1 MFNWVLTVDFVLQE
15 GITTIGT
22 EDSDE
27 PQDICKLA
35 HLSACVMQ
43 ETPLPPPPTHSF
55 IIPVCLCVCVEG
67 GGGGGVVNFL
77 KCLHTSPTSSPMCVC
92 WGRGEGGGG
101 VVK

>member
-43 ETPLPPPPTHSF
+43 ETPLPPPNPQLHHPCVF
-55 IIPVCLCVCVEG
+55 VCVCRG
-67 GGGGGVVNFL
+67 GGGSKLFI
-77 KCLHTSPTSSPMCVC
+77 KCLRTSPTSSPMCVC

-101 VVK
+101 IVK